1 MIASLQPHKSR
12 WRQTRK
18 TLPVLSLAWLTLVVL
33 ISILTPALPLEPI
46 DSVDPEQAISAPSIH
61 HWFGTDV
68 LGRDLFSRI
77 LRGSRIS
84 LACALAGAA
93 TALLVGVAWGLI
105 AGGGSR
111 QRDNVMMRFVDLV
124 DSIPLVFL
132 VILVASVVRGSV
144 IEESGGGLGVF
155 FVILGFVYWTPMA
168 RVVRG
173 ETISLAN
180 REWALAAT
188 ALGSSPQRILRKEI
202 LPNLVPTI
210 LVTLT
215 LIIPRVLLF
224 EAFLSFLGLGVQSP
238 HVSWGTLARDA
249 FEVLNPVNTAWWLV
263 LYPSLVLAMS
273 LLALNIIGDALRS
286 DLDPKDATK

>member
-1 MIASLQPHKSR
+1 
-12 WRQTRK
+12 
-18 TLPVLSLAWLTLVVL
+18 
-33 ISILTPALPLEPI
+33 
-46 DSVDPEQAISAPSIH
+46 
-61 HWFGTDV
+61 
-68 LGRDLFSRI
+68 
-77 LRGSRIS
+77 
-84 LACALAGAA
+84 
-93 TALLVGVAWGLI
+93 
-105 AGGGSR
+105 
-111 QRDNVMMRFVDLV
+111 
-124 DSIPLVFL
+124 
-132 VILVASVVRGSV
+132 
-144 IEESGGGLGVF
+144 
-155 FVILGFVYWTPMA
+155 MA